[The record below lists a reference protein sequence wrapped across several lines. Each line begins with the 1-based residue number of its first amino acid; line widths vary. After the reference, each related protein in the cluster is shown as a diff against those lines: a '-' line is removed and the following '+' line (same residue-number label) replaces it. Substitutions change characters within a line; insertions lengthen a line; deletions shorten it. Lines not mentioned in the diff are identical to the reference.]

1 MSKKYFVH
9 IVAVDENNAI
19 GFEDK
24 LLFPISEDLK
34 RFKRLT
40 RGHVVIA
47 GTKTVNT
54 LPLLL
59 DRTVLHLTK
68 NVKKFLSPDG
78 YKIKKRIENIDEA
91 KTGWAEPIHCAEP
104 IFIIGGGEV
113 YTSTLDQASVI
124 VMTRIHAKAEQADA
138 WYPDFL
144 ELRRPPYCTES
155 ERHTDPKTGVE
166 YSYVIYA
173 YDRDHLK
180 HFLKYKAKRDK
191 EHAEESKAKKTVDSK
206 SQFPPAW

>member
-24 LLFPISEDLK
+24 LLFQISEDLK

-40 RGHVVIA
+40 MHQAIIA
-47 GTKTVNT
+47 GSKTLKT

-59 DRTVLHLTK
+59 DRHVLHLTK
-68 NVKKFLSPDG
+68 DVNKHLSPDG
-78 YKIKKRIENIDEA
+78 YRIKKRISTLDEA
-91 KTGWAEPIHCAEP
+91 KGGWAEPPSVREP

-113 YTSTLDQASVI
+113 YNSTLNDVSII
-124 VMTRIHAKAEQADA
+124 VLTRIHAKAEQADT

-155 ERHTDPKTGVE
+155 ERHTDPKTGIEFSFVT
-166 YSYVIYA
+166 YA
-173 YDRDHLK
+173 YDREHLK
-180 HFLKYKAKRDK
+180 HFLTFKAKRDK
-191 EHAEESKAKKTVDSK
+191 EHAKTQTPLARK
-206 SQFPPAW
+206 S

>member
-9 IVAVDENNAI
+9 IVAMDENNAI

-24 LLFPISEDLK
+24 LLFPISDDLK

-47 GTKTVNT
+47 GTKTIKT

-59 DRTVLHLTK
+59 DRTVLHLTRDVDK
-68 NVKKFLSPDG
+68 YPHPDG
-78 YKIKKRIENIDEA
+78 HHVKKRIENIDEA
-91 KTGWAEPIHCAEP
+91 KLGYAEPAHWAEP

-113 YTSTLDQASVI
+113 YASTLDQASVI
-124 VMTRIHAKAEQADA
+124 VMTRIHAKAEKADA

-155 ERHTDPKTGVE
+155 ERHVDPKSGVE

-173 YDRDHLK
+173 YDREHLK

-191 EHAEESKAKKTVDSK
+191 EHAEESKAKTVMASK